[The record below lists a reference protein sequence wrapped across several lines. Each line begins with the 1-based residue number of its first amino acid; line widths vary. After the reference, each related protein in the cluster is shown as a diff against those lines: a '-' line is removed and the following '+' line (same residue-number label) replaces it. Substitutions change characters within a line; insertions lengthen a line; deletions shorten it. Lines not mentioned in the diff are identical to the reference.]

1 MAFVKGDWVAGV
13 NPSDGDW
20 RSGRVERVTGEC
32 VYVRMLA
39 AARGRT
45 RIQPVSSW
53 SLQTEWMRGDMS
65 LNTVSPCR
73 IQFFAMEQQ
82 RALLCKAAVRR
93 KDLEQQR
100 VLFSKVV
107 RRKDLKYTVQA
118 WPASVFLCQDAL
130 LVLGDDVVKVDI
142 FGPGCVT
149 VTYFT
154 GDQIR
159 ARRFGELPLGREENL
174 FMNETGRWV
183 NSAQLEL
190 KPFVWR

>member
-1 MAFVKGDWVAGV
+1 
-13 NPSDGDW
+13 
-20 RSGRVERVTGEC
+20 
-32 VYVRMLA
+32 
-39 AARGRT
+39 
-45 RIQPVSSW
+45 
-53 SLQTEWMRGDMS
+53 
-65 LNTVSPCR
+65 
-73 IQFFAMEQQ
+73 MEQQ
-82 RALLCKAAVRR
+82 RALLAKAAARR

-107 RRKDLKYTVQA
+107 RRKDLKYAVQA

-149 VTYFT
+149 VTHFT
-154 GDQIR
+154 DDQIR
-159 ARRFGELPLGREENL
+159 ARRFGELPLGREEDL

-183 NSAQLEL
+183 NSARLEL